1 MESIHATHLSHREF
15 AVSTFN
21 GTWNLLDRAEL
32 SAEEQIELER
42 MASASLYHW
51 SIIGGPQELATGE
64 WLLARVYIRL
74 GFGHEALRHASM
86 AAELASQNEVAD
98 YLKAST
104 LEGLARAHAMMGIVD
119 DAIALRATAVAALGE
134 IADPEDR
141 ELIESQIEEGPW
153 FGI

>member
-1 MESIHATHLSHREF
+1 MHTNPLTHREF
-15 AVSTFN
+15 AVSTYN
-21 GTWNLLDRAEL
+21 GSWNLLDRAEL

-42 MASASLYHW
+42 MACASLYHW
-51 SIIGGPQELATGE
+51 SVIGGAQELATGE

-86 AAELASQNEVAD
+86 AAELASKNEVAD

-119 DAIALRATAVAALGE
+119 DAIALRGAAVSALDE
-134 IADPEDR
+134 IVDPEDR
-141 ELIESQIEEGPW
+141 ELIESQISEGPW

>member
-1 MESIHATHLSHREF
+1 MHTNPLTNREF

-32 SAEEQIELER
+32 SADEQIELER
-42 MASASLYHW
+42 MACASLYHW
-51 SIIGGPQELATGE
+51 SVIGGAQELAMGE

-74 GFGHEALRHASM
+74 GYGHEALRHASI
-86 AAELASQNEVAD
+86 AAELASRNEVAD

-104 LEGLARAHAMMGIVD
+104 LEGLARAHAMMGIAD
-119 DAIALRATAVAALGE
+119 DAISLRAAAVSALDE

-141 ELIESQIEEGPW
+141 ELIESQISEGPW